1 MLKFASLQILEHFP
15 TLQILEQ
22 ETFMPKKSIQEQLD
36 DRISSRRAAQI
47 VEDSELP
54 TFTPEIFERDNQET
68 ALVECNFKDMS
79 ARLVKTSGAPRLTT
93 EVLQTLGKPIKTV
106 ELFFED
112 SFFQVAVR
120 DGIPLALEIQ
130 QLKLMTEY
138 ADREKDPVVKEERNI
153 ELSRLLLSGMLV
165 DPQFSYRGRGEGI
178 PIETRSRVMLDSF
191 AEAFAVVNQIDD
203 AIYQV
208 TVRRGVPADAF
219 AITGG
224 ETFEFYPVGKQKK
237 YLEMSGEELS
247 AEMARNTAR
256 RRVLV
261 PAMIVDPQLSYTPV
275 DEDAEIE
282 VREGEPYPVGLLS
295 ERFLKTLFNAHRVI
309 NVPAAGVSALA
320 RFSRRDGDEPTSENS
335 DGESVDKQQGGG
347 ETAE

>member
-1 MLKFASLQILEHFP
+1 
-15 TLQILEQ
+15 
-22 ETFMPKKSIQEQLD
+22 MPKKSIQKQLD
-36 DRISSRRAAQI
+36 DRIASRRAAQI

-54 TFTPEIFERDNQET
+54 TFTPEIFERDDQET
-68 ALVECNFKDMS
+68 ACVEVNFKDMS
-79 ARLVKTSGAPRLTT
+79 ARLVKTSDAPRLTT

-112 SFFQVAVR
+112 AFFQVAIR

-130 QLKLMTEY
+130 QLKLMKEY
-138 ADREKDPVVKEERNI
+138 ADREKDPVAKEERNV

-191 AEAFAVVNQIDD
+191 AEAFAVVNQLETD

-247 AEMARNTAR
+247 GEMARNTAR

-261 PAMIVDPQLSYTPV
+261 PAMIVDPQLSY
-275 DEDAEIE
+275 EEIGVE
-282 VREGEPYPVGLLS
+282 NPSHGSDVPYPVGLLS
-295 ERFLKTLFNAHRVI
+295 ERFLRTLYESHRVV
-309 NVPAAGVSALA
+309 NVPAAGVASLR
-320 RFSRRDGDEPTSENS
+320 RFLRAAGDTSTREDT
-335 DGESVDKQQGGG
+335 DGEPVRNVQGTGDNARG
-347 ETAE
+347 

>member
-1 MLKFASLQILEHFP
+1 
-15 TLQILEQ
+15 
-22 ETFMPKKSIQEQLD
+22 MPKKSIQEQLD
-36 DRISSRRAAQI
+36 DRIASRRAAQI

-79 ARLVKTSGAPRLTT
+79 ARLVKTSGAPRITT

-112 SFFQVAVR
+112 SFFQVSIR

-130 QLKLMTEY
+130 QLKLMKEY
-138 ADREKDPVVKEERNI
+138 ADREKDPVAKEERNI

-237 YLEMSGEELS
+237 YLEMSQEELS
-247 AEMARNTAR
+247 AEMERNTGR
-256 RRVLV
+256 RRVLI
-261 PAMIVDPQLSYTPV
+261 PAMIVDPVLSYAPV
-275 DEDAEIE
+275 EDEADALPTDENA
-282 VREGEPYPVGLLS
+282 PYPIGLLS
-295 ERFLKTLFNAHRVI
+295 ERFMRTLFEAHRVTNI
-309 NVPAAGVSALA
+309 PAAGVASLR
-320 RFSRRDGDEPTSENS
+320 RFLRSSGDKSTSEKS
-335 DGESVDKQQGGG
+335 DGEPVRDVQGVGDDPG
-347 ETAE
+347 ERDVPGA

>member
-1 MLKFASLQILEHFP
+1 
-15 TLQILEQ
+15 
-22 ETFMPKKSIQEQLD
+22 MPKKSIQEQLD

-54 TFTPEIFERDNQET
+54 TFTPEIFERDDQET
-68 ALVECNFKDMS
+68 ACVEVNFKDMS
-79 ARLVKTSGAPRLTT
+79 ARVVASSDAPKITR
-93 EVLQTLGKPIKTV
+93 EVLETLGKPIKLV
-106 ELFFED
+106 EMFYENA
-112 SFFQVAVR
+112 FFQVSVR
-120 DGIPLALEIQ
+120 DGIPLELEIQ
-130 QLKLMTEY
+130 QLRLMTEY

-191 AEAFAVVNQIDD
+191 AEAFSVVNQIDD

-237 YLEMSGEELS
+237 YLEMSSEELS
-247 AEMARNTAR
+247 AEMARNTSR

-261 PAMIVDPQLSYTPV
+261 PAMIVDPQLSY
-275 DEDAEIE
+275 EEI
-282 VREGEPYPVGLLS
+282 
-295 ERFLKTLFNAHRVI
+295 
-309 NVPAAGVSALA
+309 GV
-320 RFSRRDGDEPTSENS
+320 
-335 DGESVDKQQGGG
+335 
-347 ETAE
+347 

>member
-1 MLKFASLQILEHFP
+1 MNKD
-15 TLQILEQ
+15 
-22 ETFMPKKSIQEQLD
+22 IQSQLD
-36 DRISSRRAAQI
+36 ARISSRRAAQ
-47 VEDSELP
+47 VVDASDLP
-54 TFTPEIFERDNQET
+54 TFTPEIFERDDQET

-79 ARLVKTSGAPRLTT
+79 AKRVESSDAPKLTR
-93 EVLQTLGKPIKTV
+93 EVLETLGKPVKKV
-106 ELFFED
+106 ELFFEN
-112 SFFQVAVR
+112 SFFQVSVR
-120 DGIPLALEIQ
+120 DGIPLELEIQ
-130 QLKLMTEY
+130 QLRLMTEY

-191 AEAFAVVNQIDD
+191 AEAFSVVNQLETD

-237 YLEMSGEELS
+237 YLEMSSEELS

-261 PAMIVDPQLSYTPV
+261 PAMIVDPQLSYEEIGVENPSHGS
-275 DEDAEIE
+275 DA
-282 VREGEPYPVGLLS
+282 PYPVGLLS
-295 ERFLKTLFNAHRVI
+295 ERFMRGLFECHRVTNI
-309 NVPAAGVSALA
+309 PAAGVASLR
-320 RFSRRDGDEPTSENS
+320 RFLRSSGDTSTSENS
-335 DGESVDKQQGGG
+335 DGEPVRDVQGTGDDPG
-347 ETAE
+347 ERDVPGA